1 MSKNRKFKDFF
12 FFFFNTEIIEN
23 YTQHYRIDRTLQ
35 NITELTE
42 HYRVDRTLQSLQN
55 ITEHYRTLY
64 RPFMDD
70 TTLQNITEH
79 CKKYKNMI
87 QKFPK
92 ISNKNVR

>member
-42 HYRVDRTLQSLQN
+42 HYRVYRTLQN
-55 ITEHYRTLY
+55 ITEHYIAHLWTIQHY
-64 RPFMDD
+64 R
-70 TTLQNITEH
+70 TLQNIA
-79 CKKYKNMI
+79 KNI
-87 QKFPK
+87 KT
-92 ISNKNVR
+92 